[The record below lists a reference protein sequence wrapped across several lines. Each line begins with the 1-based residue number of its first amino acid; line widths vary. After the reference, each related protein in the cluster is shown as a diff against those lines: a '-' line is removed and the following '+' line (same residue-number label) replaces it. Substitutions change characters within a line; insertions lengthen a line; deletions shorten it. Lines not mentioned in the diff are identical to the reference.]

1 MKQKAVIIDID
12 GTLSNSPDAY
22 ACRKPTGGVDWP
34 KWIASTSD
42 SPINE
47 WCKELSIAMHKQGY
61 KLIFLTARNTDYN
74 GYAITMEWLNR
85 HLWREDVTGYELIM
99 RPADDHRE
107 DVEVKEMLYHK
118 HIEPRYNVLFAVDDK
133 SSIIKLWKKLN
144 IQGLH
149 CSDK

>member
-22 ACRKPTGGVDWP
+22 ACRKPTGGVDWL
-34 KWIASTSD
+34 KWMASTAD
-42 SPINE
+42 SPVNI

-74 GYAITMEWLNR
+74 GHTITREWLNK
-85 HLWREDVTGYELIM
+85 HLHSENIYEYELIM
-99 RPADDHRE
+99 RPANDYRE
-107 DVEVKEMLYHK
+107 DVEVKEMLYSNFIEHK
-118 HIEPRYNVLFAVDDK
+118 YDVLFAIDDK
-133 SSIIKLWKKLN
+133 LSIIKLWKKLN